1 MHLTLFIVF
10 TIVVSSAV
18 IFKQYMQFI
27 GFSIVATGVE
37 IFLSTF
43 NNRWA
48 FSYIFCT
55 YLWRKEAR
63 IKFESLIKVYTQM
76 NYEMVHWEKECSFAL
91 YTRLVKVHIF

>member
-1 MHLTLFIVF
+1 M
-10 TIVVSSAV
+10 VSSAV

-48 FSYIFCT
+48 FSYIFCA

-76 NYEMVHWEKECSFAL
+76 NYEMVHWEKKCSFAL